1 MLPYLRLGPFLLQTT
16 GLALL
21 LGIWVGSW
29 LAEKEA
35 DRLKIKPELVNN
47 LIFFG
52 LVGGLVGARLAYAAT
67 YLNAYLA
74 NPLSLFAINTN
85 TLSPFEGILIG
96 LLVAFVYGQRKGLQL
111 RPVLDALAPG
121 LAVFMIFLGL
131 AHLLNGDAYGAPAN
145 LPWAMYLWS
154 AYRHPTQIY
163 EMLLAVGVMFAVLH
177 HPLKDQGRGLNFL
190 LLVFLSAAA
199 QVFLEAFRGDSLI
212 WPGGFRAAQVIG
224 LIVLAGSLIFMRAWA
239 QAQTN
244 AREQESS
251 TGEATDHN

>member
-1 MLPYLRLGPFLLQTT
+1 LLPYLRLGPLLLQTT

-21 LGIWVGSW
+21 LGIWIGSIV
-29 LAEKEA
+29 AEKEA
-35 DRLKIKPELVNN
+35 VRLKIKPEFVNS

-52 LVGGLVGARLAYAAT
+52 LIGGLVGARLAYAAT

-74 NPLSLFAINTN
+74 SPLSLFSINTN
-85 TLSPFEGILIG
+85 TLSPLEGLLIG
-96 LLVAFVYGQRKGLQL
+96 LLVALVYGQRKGLQL

-121 LAVFMIFLGL
+121 LAVFMIFLGM

-145 LPWAMYLWS
+145 LPWAIYLWS

-163 EMLLAVGVMFAVLH
+163 EMLLAARVMFVALK

-199 QVFLEAFRGDSLI
+199 RVFLEAFHGDSLI

-224 LIVLAGSLIFMRAWA
+224 LIVMAGSLVFMRAWA
-239 QAQTN
+239 QSQLN
-244 AREQESS
+244 GRGQKSS
-251 TGEATDHN
+251 NEGNS